1 VRKADSIIQTVLE
14 WKCSRQILLT
24 SGTAPVPLPIRASAR
39 YLATCD
45 AAWKDLTWFS
55 RSHTMRGGVFD
66 EFRVTKGFFVMNRR
80 FLVFTLAAL
89 GLLGA
94 GPAFAQQPTAS
105 AANSA
110 EKPKDDKDKD
120 KDKKPEEKIVTS
132 KHTVRIGGQE
142 IKYTATAGTILLK
155 QEDGTPKASIFYVA
169 YTKDDVSD
177 VSQRP
182 ISFTFNGGPG
192 SASVWLHLG
201 AFGPRRVQMGDAGTL
216 LPPPY
221 KLVDNESSLLDVA
234 DLVFIDPVSTGY
246 SRAVPGEPAKQ
257 FHGVEEDVE
266 SVGEFIRLY
275 ATRNKRWSS
284 PKFLAGESYGTTRAA
299 GLSNYMQQ
307 RFGMYFNGIILISTI
322 LNFETAEF
330 NIGNDL
336 PCSLYLPTYSAIAW
350 YHKKLP
356 QDLQS
361 QDVTKVIEESRRFA
375 AGEYADA
382 LMQGDALSDA
392 KRTEIAQKV
401 GRLTGLSAAYVERTN
416 LCVEIQRF
424 TKELLR
430 DERRTVGRIDGRFTG
445 IDRDAAGETP
455 EYDPSIAA
463 IMGPYAGML
472 NDYVR
477 NELKFDSDLPYEIL
491 TGRVRPW
498 NYAPYENRYVN
509 VAEKLRI
516 AMTENPFLHVF
527 VAKGYYDLATPFFAA
542 DYTFDHLGLD
552 PSLRSHLSG
561 DYYETG
567 HMTYVQLG
575 ALAKMKQDLVK
586 FINDSV
592 PPANA
597 MPKTK

>member
-1 VRKADSIIQTVLE
+1 MRAGVGWAAAIPSERMAMNSRFPGIALAIFGVLAPASI
-14 WKCSRQILLT
+14 
-24 SGTAPVPLPIRASAR
+24 
-39 YLATCD
+39 
-45 AAWKDLTWFS
+45 
-55 RSHTMRGGVFD
+55 
-66 EFRVTKGFFVMNRR
+66 
-80 FLVFTLAAL
+80 
-89 GLLGA
+89 
-94 GPAFAQQPTAS
+94 FAQKPAPPSTPA
-105 AANSA
+105 A
-110 EKPKDDKDKD
+110 EKPKDDKAKDDKAKED
-120 KDKKPEEKIVTS
+120 KDKKAPEEKIVTS
-132 KHTVRIGGQE
+132 KHAVRIGGQE

-155 QEDGTPKASIFYVA
+155 LEDGTPKASIFYMA
-169 YTKDDVSD
+169 YTKDDAGD

-182 ISFTFNGGPG
+182 ITFTFNGGPG

-221 KLVDNESSLLDVA
+221 KLVDNESSLLDVS

-246 SRAVPGEPAKQ
+246 SREVPGEPAKQ
-257 FHGVEEDVE
+257 FHGIEEDVQ

-284 PKFLAGESYGTTRAA
+284 PKFIAGESYGTTRAA
-299 GLSNYMQQ
+299 GLSSYMQQ

-330 NIGNDL
+330 DVGNDL
-336 PCSLYLPTYSAIAW
+336 PCILYLPTYTAIAW

-356 QDLQS
+356 PDLQPGT
-361 QDVTKVIEESRRFA
+361 VTAAIDESRKFA
-375 AGEYADA
+375 TGEYAAA
-382 LMQGDALSDA
+382 LMQGDALPVA
-392 KRTEIAQKV
+392 RRAEIAQKV
-401 GRLTGLSAAYVERTN
+401 ARLTGLSPEYVERTD
-416 LCVEIQRF
+416 LRVEIQRF

-430 DERRTVGRIDGRFTG
+430 NERRTVGRIDGRFTG

-509 VAEKLRI
+509 VAEKLRL

-542 DYTFDHLGLD
+542 DYTFEHLGLD

-561 DYYETG
+561 AYYETG
-567 HMTYVQLG
+567 HMTYVQL
-575 ALAKMKQDLVK
+575 ASLAKMKQDLSK
-586 FINDSV
+586 FIGDSV
-592 PPANA
+592 PPAGA
-597 MPKTK
+597 PERKAK